1 MSKPFLIIPEMKA
14 RKETQTLL
22 REPSF
27 GSDELKKARKLKPV
41 KKEKNQKQSIFHE
54 IDELEDIEMDFKN
67 DRLDED
73 DFYGEEEEEE
83 DY

>member
-1 MSKPFLIIPEMKA
+1 MKA
-14 RKETQTLL
+14 RKETQMPL

-41 KKEKNQKQSIFHE
+41 KKEKNQKQSIFQE
-54 IDELEDIEMDFKN
+54 IDEFEDLDVDYRKN
-67 DRLDED
+67 LLDEEDFLD
-73 DFYGEEEEEE
+73 DEEE